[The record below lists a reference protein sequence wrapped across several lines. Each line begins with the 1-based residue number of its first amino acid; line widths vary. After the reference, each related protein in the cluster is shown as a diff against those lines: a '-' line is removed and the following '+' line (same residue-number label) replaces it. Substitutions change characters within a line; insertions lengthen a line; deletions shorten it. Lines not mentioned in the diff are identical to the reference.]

1 MVGQMTRKKI
11 LILCAALVFL
21 GVILTTP
28 LSNIARF
35 GTNYDTPPSPEDVL
49 NVKEINAF
57 LSVWSDFM
65 QKDLS
70 KSMAQVSLRQDS
82 EIPAQVRR
90 WLEANGWNA
99 ERFFSMEQ
107 RLKELAT
114 IATLQNNLEDNRELL
129 KTIPRSEADNLKN
142 IIASQE
148 KQFKSLSYNP
158 EELALV
164 RANLYQ
170 IEQVL
175 SGKAVL
181 E

>member
-1 MVGQMTRKKI
+1 MSRKKAWI
-11 LILCAALVFL
+11 LLGVFVLL

-35 GTNYDTPPSPEDVL
+35 GANYDTPPSPEDVMSI
-49 NVKEINAF
+49 KELNAF
-57 LSVWSDFM
+57 LEVWSDFM

-70 KSMAQVSLRQDS
+70 KSMGQVSLQQDS
-82 EIPAQVRR
+82 EVPSQVRR
-90 WLEANGWNA
+90 WLNANGWNT

-107 RLKELAT
+107 RLKELVA
-114 IATLQNNLEDNRELL
+114 IATLQNNLEDNRGLL
-129 KTIPRSEADNLKN
+129 KTMSGSGADNLKN
-142 IIASQE
+142 IISSQE
-148 KQFKSLSYNP
+148 KQFKALSYNP

-181 E
+181 K

>member
-1 MVGQMTRKKI
+1 MARKKAWI
-11 LILCAALVFL
+11 LLGVFVLL

-35 GTNYDTPPSPEDVL
+35 GANYDTPPSPEDVMSI
-49 NVKEINAF
+49 KELNAF
-57 LSVWSDFM
+57 LEVWSDFM

-70 KSMAQVSLRQDS
+70 KSMGQVSLQQDS
-82 EIPAQVRR
+82 EVPSQVRR
-90 WLEANGWNA
+90 WLNANGWNT

-107 RLKELAT
+107 RLKELVA
-114 IATLQNNLEDNRELL
+114 IATLQNNLEDNRGLL
-129 KTIPRSEADNLKN
+129 KTMSGSGADNLKN
-142 IIASQE
+142 IISSQE
-148 KQFKSLSYNP
+148 KQFKALSYNP

-181 E
+181 K

>member
-1 MVGQMTRKKI
+1 MSRKKAWI
-11 LILCAALVFL
+11 LL
-21 GVILTTP
+21 GVFVLLGTILTTP
-28 LSNIARF
+28 LSNIARL
-35 GTNYDTPPSPEDVL
+35 GANYDTPPSPEDVL
-49 NVKEINAF
+49 NVKELNAF
-57 LSVWSDFM
+57 LEVWSDFM

-70 KSMAQVSLRQDS
+70 KAMGQVSLQKNS
-82 EIPAQVRR
+82 EVPSQVRR
-90 WLEANGWNA
+90 WLNANGWNT

-107 RLKELAT
+107 RLKELVA
-114 IATLQNNLEDNRELL
+114 IATLQNNLEDNRGLL
-129 KTIPRSEADNLKN
+129 KTMSGSGADNLKN
-142 IIASQE
+142 IISSQE
-148 KQFKSLSYNP
+148 KQFKALSYNP